1 MDEIENVCYS
11 LRGAKSAIE
20 LLAESLERDKYQSMS
35 AWFIADMMA
44 LLLDQLESCLH
55 DVKIIDNMCQKEVL

>member
-44 LLLDQLESCLH
+44 LLLDQLESCLY
-55 DVKIIDNMCQKEVL
+55 DVKVIDNMCQKEVL

>member
-20 LLAESLERDKYQSMS
+20 LLAESLERDEYQSMS

-44 LLLDQLESCLH
+44 LLLDQLESYL
-55 DVKIIDNMCQKEVL
+55 DDLKIIDNVCQKDVL